1 MEQHI
6 APENR
11 KVNHRPEN
19 MDDDKNINLNP
30 GGGIAHQEIHFYG
43 DVHQVNTAAT
53 EVNNIYHVYGKEVK
67 IAGEDPVVDKATVK
81 KEILKD
87 VSRLLGMVRAEKK
100 PVFINLWNDIID
112 LKEVRYDIYSP
123 GKNKD
128 KLYKRSL
135 VAGIIHFI
143 GSDENHCL
151 GWFDDY
157 NASEIARTLLGSS
170 EKSIRGELGA
180 QPPAE
185 VMDAI
190 RELVNG
196 KYS

>member
-1 MEQHI
+1 MRYVERI
-6 APENR
+6 PVTGN
-11 KVNHRPEN
+11 
-19 MDDDKNINLNP
+19 
-30 GGGIAHQEIHFYG
+30 
-43 DVHQVNTAAT
+43 AT
-53 EVNNIYHVYGKEVK
+53 EVNNIYHVYGKEVR
-67 IAGEDPVVDKATVK
+67 IPEEDPVIDKATVK

-87 VSRLLGMVRAEKK
+87 VSKLLGMVWKEKQ
-100 PVFINLWNDIID
+100 PVFIDLWNDIID

-143 GSDENHCL
+143 GSDENNCL
-151 GWFDDY
+151 GWFKDY

-170 EKSIRGELGA
+170 EKSIRGELGS
-180 QPPAE
+180 QPPTE

-190 RELVNG
+190 RKLVNG